1 MTPPWDWFGY
11 GAIVGGAT
19 GMWVGYQVRLIV
31 ERHQGRK
38 LYKGMH
44 LKTSDGQ
51 VREITSVRKGV
62 IHTRDAEPDRFVSYK
77 EPIINTTKMP
87 NVIPMHRA
95 RTMTPEE
102 VTPVDRP
109 GNPWR
114 NDVIEALMGAGYKK
128 AEAAKA
134 VDSVPLPERMPG
146 LEAWTAAALRNAA
159 RKP

>member
-19 GMWVGYQVRLIV
+19 GMWVGYQVRIFV
-31 ERHQGRK
+31 ERYQDKRSKKREYVEAKVIRVLGPDE
-38 LYKGMH
+38 G
-44 LKTSDGQ
+44 
-51 VREITSVRKGV
+51 VRRISRQM
-62 IHTRDAEPDRFVSYK
+62 PD
-77 EPIINTTKMP
+77 
-87 NVIPMHRA
+87 VIPLKRV
-95 RTMTPEE
+95 RTTTPEE

-146 LEAWTAAALRNAA
+146 LEAWTAAALRNA
-159 RKP
+159 RKS